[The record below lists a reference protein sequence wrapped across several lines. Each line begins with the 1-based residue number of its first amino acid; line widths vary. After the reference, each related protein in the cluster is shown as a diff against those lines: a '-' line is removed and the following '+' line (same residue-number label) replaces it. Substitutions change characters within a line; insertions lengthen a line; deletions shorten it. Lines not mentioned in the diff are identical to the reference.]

1 MEIISGIPVIGFYG
15 FSHSGKTSLIY
26 KIVQTLQKAN
36 IRAGVI
42 KRTDK
47 AVSSEPPGKDTAGYR
62 AAGAKLTA
70 FLSASETSFVVPAP
84 LDIPKIIG
92 VMDNL
97 TKVDLIIIEGSVHP
111 DVPKI
116 RLGDIPIREN
126 TLFSYEGDFSG
137 CIQTLQKMLDEKRKE
152 KNEN

>member
-1 MEIISGIPVIGFYG
+1 MVRCGCNKITGMENTSGIPVIGFYG

-36 IRAGVI
+36 IQAGVI

-47 AVSSEPPGKDTAGYR
+47 AISSEPPGKDTAGYR

-70 FLSASETSFVVPAP
+70 FLSTSETSFVIPAP
-84 LDIPKIIG
+84 LDIPKIID

-97 TKVDLIIIEGSVHP
+97 AKVDLIIIEGAV
-111 DVPKI
+111 
-116 RLGDIPIREN
+116 
-126 TLFSYEGDFSG
+126 TSG
-137 CIQTLQKMLDEKRKE
+137 CAQNQDREKSLSERTRCLRMRVIFRSA
-152 KNEN
+152 